1 MQVMN
6 SFSRSAR
13 LLLAGTALALSLPAA
28 AAPATQTL
36 CVWDISGT
44 QGDVFNMMKDYRLA
58 AARWGANIE
67 LKPYTDERI
76 ASDDFKAG
84 QCDAVIMTGLRGR
97 QFNGFSGSLDSLG
110 SMPTYDH
117 VRKVLAT
124 LAKPNAAQLMVSGN
138 YEVGGIAPMG
148 AAYLF
153 VNDRS
158 INSVGKLSGKKIA
171 VMDYDK
177 AQAKMVQKVG
187 AQPVASDVMN
197 FAGKFNNGSVD
208 IIGAPAA
215 AFKPLE
221 LFKGLGT
228 KGAIA
233 QFPLVQISLQL
244 YIRRDRFPEGF
255 GQKSREY
262 MYSQMDRALKL
273 VDTAE
278 KEIDKRF
285 WMQIPEA
292 DQEKYTIMIRESR
305 ISLTN
310 DGIYDKRAMRL
321 LKQVRCQIKPAEAEC
336 SQSQE

>member
-1 MQVMN
+1 MQAIKK
-6 SFSRSAR
+6 FSRVVV
-13 LLLAGTALALSLPAA
+13 AGAALAFSATTM
-28 AAPATQTL
+28 AAPPSKQVL

-44 QGDVFNMMKDYRLA
+44 QGDVYNLMKDYKLA

-67 LKPYTDERI
+67 LKPYTDEKI
-76 ASDDFKAG
+76 ASEDFKAG
-84 QCDAVIMTGLRGR
+84 QCDAVVMTGLRGR
-97 QFNGFSGSLDSLG
+97 QFNGFTGSLDSLG
-110 SMPTYDH
+110 SQPSYKH
-117 VRKVLAT
+117 VEKVLAT

-138 YEVGGIAPMG
+138 YEVAGLTPMG

-171 VMDYDK
+171 VLDYDK

-187 AQPVASDVMN
+187 AQPVSSDIMN

-221 LFKGLGT
+221 LFKGLGS

-233 QFPLVQISLQL
+233 QFPLVQLSLQII
-244 YIRRDRFPEGF
+244 IRQDRFPEGY

-262 MYSQMDRALKL
+262 VFSQLPRSMTL
-273 VDTAE
+273 VKNAE
-278 KEIDKRF
+278 KEIDKRY
-285 WMQIPEA
+285 WMTIPEA
-292 DQEKYTIMIRESR
+292 DQEKYTLMIRESR
-305 ISLTN
+305 IALTN
-310 DGIYDKRAMRL
+310 EGIYDKKAMRM
-321 LKQVRCQIKPAEAEC
+321 LKQVRCQITPADAEC
-336 SQSQE
+336 SQNLE